1 MTVKPPLKP
10 MAFGL
15 SLLYFGLPA
24 LVFVIGFH
32 VVMPWLIDQGVLP
45 YYAYLIALGVPLAF
59 MLLASLLWLRL
70 EGRSLD
76 WATLRER
83 FRLRSMTRQAWGWS
97 ALALLLGSVVGF
109 GLMMV
114 VSNFLIQRGIIPIPS
129 DLPAFISPLSMTDP
143 GVYDEAVGGVHSNWL
158 LLAAMLIV
166 FFFNILGE
174 EFWWRGVVLP
184 RQELAFGQQT
194 WIVHGTMWAFFH
206 VFKWWDVLNLL
217 PICLAIAFVCSR
229 QRSATPG
236 IVIHGVTNGVAFIP
250 LVLGILGLVRG

>member
-1 MTVKPPLKP
+1 MTSNPPLKP

-15 SLLYFGLPA
+15 SLLYFGAPA

-32 VVMPWLIDQGVLP
+32 AVMPWLIERGVLP

-76 WATLRER
+76 WPTLRDR
-83 FRLRSMTRQAWGWS
+83 FRLRPMTRQSWGWS
-97 ALALLLGSVVGF
+97 ALALLFGSVVGY
-109 GLMMV
+109 GLMTV
-114 VSNFLIQRGIIPIPS
+114 VSNFLMQRGVIPIPS
-129 DLPAFISPLSMTDP
+129 GLPAFVSPLSMTDP
-143 GVYDEAVGGVHSNWL
+143 GVYDEAVGGLRGNWL
-158 LLAAMLIV
+158 PFIGMLII

-229 QRSATPG
+229 QKSTTPG
-236 IVIHGVTNGVAFIP
+236 IVIHGVTNGIAFLP
-250 LVLGILGLVRG
+250 LVLGILGLVGG